1 MLESSFPWERSLYY
15 DWCNKNGGV
24 MNIALRTH
32 VSVLVM
38 FHVKLT
44 FVDDPVVWLFGGA
57 CRSAGHSW

>member
-1 MLESSFPWERSLYY
+1 
-15 DWCNKNGGV
+15 